1 MNINMDFF
9 GIVEDDDV
17 LDVTPQQ
24 FQTEPIHIVN
34 ESNQDLNDV
43 FYAKDSYVKKAIR
56 SLMAEHGILR
66 IHTLFREVLEE
77 DYQVLRNLVG
87 GVNEVVI
94 KEEKVMEPV
103 SVVPSVE
110 KAKPIAKAKVKVKEV
125 KETKMKEVKVK
136 ETKVKEEKPKKKVVV
151 EEKEKKNEIMEEDF
165 IDSLVPKKITNQTQ
179 VFVTKLREGEDIDNV
194 PSNLT
199 TRELREWQYAQ
210 EITKSDELLH
220 QGIDPNSLL
229 TQANL
234 KKWVEEEKKSYS
246 YIARRL
252 VGLPETQVAAEAKKY
267 GIVSEV
273 AKRRAAI
280 IAARKK

>member
-1 MNINMDFF
+1 MDFF

-17 LDVTPQQ
+17 IDVTQEQ
-24 FQTEPIHIVN
+24 FQQEPIHIFN
-34 ESNQDLNDV
+34 ESNQDLNDI

-66 IHTLFREVLEE
+66 IHNLFREVLEE
-77 DYQVLRNLVG
+77 DYKVLRNLVG

-94 KEEKVMEPV
+94 KEEKVVEPV

-110 KAKPIAKAKVKVKEV
+110 KAKPLTKAKVKVKEV

-220 QGIDPNSLL
+220 QGIDPDSLL